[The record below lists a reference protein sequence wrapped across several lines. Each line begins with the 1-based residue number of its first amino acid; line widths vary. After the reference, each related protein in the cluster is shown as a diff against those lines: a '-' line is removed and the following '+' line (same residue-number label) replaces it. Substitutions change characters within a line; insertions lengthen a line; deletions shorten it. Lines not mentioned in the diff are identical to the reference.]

1 MTKVFNTGKVKI
13 GEAYIPRQR
22 QEVSKDAFALQT
34 QLLKRGPRAVDW
46 DGLAIVAVLTTLVV
60 GGLAKF
66 WGFV

>member
-13 GEAYIPRQR
+13 GVAYTPRQR
-22 QEVSKDAFALQT
+22 LEVSKDAFDLQT
-34 QLLKRGPRAVDW
+34 QLLERQPRTVDW
-46 DGLAIVAVLTTLVV
+46 DGLAIAVVMTILVA